1 METVTDDLVFPEG
14 MRWHDGSLWLSDIHR
29 HQVLRV
35 FEDGHQEVVVE
46 LGDRPSGLGFAPN
59 GALYVVSL
67 LDRLMLEVR
76 DGVARPFAD
85 LTAFSDKFANDMITD
100 GAGRSYVGCRNV
112 GELGAPTDC
121 VVLVDA
127 EGRASVAADDLVT
140 PNGVVV
146 SPGMSTLVVAETH
159 VNRLTA
165 FDVGIDGALENRR
178 LFADVDGS
186 PDGICLD
193 EEGGVWAALP
203 QESAV
208 VRILDGGEV
217 TRHIHV
223 PDLWPFTCVLGG
235 RDRRTLFVA
244 AGRSTMANF
253 ARLGLD
259 RHLDHTS
266 ESRGFILSTRVDV
279 PGAGWP

>member
-1 METVTDDLVFPEG
+1 METVTDDLAFPEG
-14 MRWHDGSLWLSDIHR
+14 IRWHDGSLWLSDIHR
-29 HQVLRV
+29 HRVLRV
-35 FEDGHQEVVVE
+35 FEDGRQEVVVE

-59 GALYVVSL
+59 GDLYVVSL
-67 LDRLMLEVR
+67 LDRLLLKVR
-76 DGVARPFAD
+76 AGAARPVAD
-85 LTAFSDKFANDMITD
+85 LTPFADKFANDMITD
-100 GAGRSYVGCRNV
+100 GLGRSYVGCRNV
-112 GELGAPTDC
+112 GDPGAPTDC
-121 VVLVDA
+121 LVLVDGD
-127 EGRASVAADDLVT
+127 GRASLAAGELVT

-146 SPGMSTLVVAETH
+146 SPAMSTLVVAETH

-165 FDVGIDGALENRR
+165 FDIGIDGTLHNRR
-178 LFADVDGS
+178 LFADVEGA

-193 EEGGVWAALP
+193 EEGAVWAALP

-208 VRILDGGEV
+208 VRIVDGGEV
-217 TRHIHV
+217 AQHIPV

-235 RDRRTLFVA
+235 TDRRTMFIA